1 MVIDKLENANL
12 FFGLNERINRAIC
25 YLQSTDFTQLDVGRY
40 EIDGKFIYA
49 NVYEHETKNSKDGL
63 LEAHKKYVDIHYVI
77 NGSEQIGVAILED
90 QTPIKEYDEIDDF
103 TLYKVDYCLNLLK
116 AGMFAIFFPD
126 DLHMPGIKSD
136 KFNKVKKIVVK
147 VKI

>member
-12 FFGLNERINRAIC
+12 FFGINERINRAIC

-49 NVYEHETKNSKDGL
+49 NVYEHETKNSKYGL
-63 LEAHKKYVDIHYVI
+63 LEAHKEYVDLHYVI
-77 NGSEQIGVAILED
+77 KGSEQIGVAILED
-90 QTPIKEYDEIDDF
+90 QTPIKEYDAKDDF
-103 TLYKVDYCLNLLK
+103 TLYKVDYCLILLK

-136 KFNKVKKIVVK
+136 KFDKVKKIVVK